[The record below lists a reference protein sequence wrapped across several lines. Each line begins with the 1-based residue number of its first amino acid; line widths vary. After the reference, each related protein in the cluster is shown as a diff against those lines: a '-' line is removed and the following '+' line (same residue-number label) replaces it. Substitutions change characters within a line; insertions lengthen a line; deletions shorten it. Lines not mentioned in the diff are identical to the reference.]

1 MSDEAANRGVEYM
14 LQAAVLGDRKA
25 MVYMAKAYESGSG
38 LGSQRYCTATTVR
51 ILSCILDVLSLVL
64 KIENREKQ
72 TLLSFWANNP
82 TDGVPRFIY

>member
-38 LGSQRYCTATTVR
+38 LSSQRYCTATTVR
-51 ILSCILDVLSLVL
+51 ILSCMLDVLSLVL
-64 KIENREKQ
+64 KKREQGK
-72 TLLSFWANNP
+72 TNTFNNP